1 MNFGTTIYIRDLF
14 YNVPIRKKFLK
25 SDAYESSII
34 MSQIKVSY
42 DYNIPMPIKYPFSN
56 KTLKVHYYD
65 EYTILVGDPAEF
77 VRNVS
82 MIADEAERHKGIM
95 DFLGNIEKVANKI
108 GKFIN

>member
-77 VRNVS
+77 VRNMSMFIDLLERNQKVMEFADKVS
-82 MIADEAERHKGIM
+82 EVAD
-95 DFLGNIEKVANKI
+95 KI

>member
-1 MNFGTTIYIRDLF
+1 
-14 YNVPIRKKFLK
+14 
-25 SDAYESSII
+25 

-77 VRNVS
+77 VRNMS
-82 MIADEAERHKGIM
+82 MFIDLLERNQKVMEFADK
-95 DFLGNIEKVANKI
+95 LSNVADKI